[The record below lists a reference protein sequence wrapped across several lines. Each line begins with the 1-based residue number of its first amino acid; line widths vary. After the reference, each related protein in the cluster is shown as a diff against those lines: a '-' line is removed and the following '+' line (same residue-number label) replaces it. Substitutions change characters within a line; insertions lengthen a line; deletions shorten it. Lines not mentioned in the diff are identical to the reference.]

1 MKKLF
6 IVLPALLA
14 TLILSACQTKTY
26 DIVVTLY
33 PQYDM
38 VRAIVGDQ
46 DLTYTMIL
54 PPGVE
59 AHDFEPTSKQV
70 IQINQAKLF
79 IYTSIELETWALDII
94 DSNVLAIDLEALT
107 EEIHEAAHPGETHE
121 EHDHDHDHDHDVHYW
136 VSVHTQVH
144 MVQAVLQSIIE
155 IDSDHAEIYTA
166 NAQVLIDQLKA
177 IRTQFKTIEN
187 PASRPI
193 YFIGHNV
200 FSSLNEEFGF
210 NIISLTESF
219 SPDADPTSAQIAQMI
234 NAIKSAS
241 AKYVYYDPFESMSVA
256 NTIKND
262 LKSAHNY
269 DIVLMPLH
277 SMHNVSKD
285 QFKQKTTLVQLW
297 TENYN
302 NIKLTYTDGVL

>member
-1 MKKLF
+1 MKKIF

-14 TLILSACQTKTY
+14 TLLLSACQTKTY

-79 IYTSIELETWALDII
+79 IYTSIELETWALDIL
-94 DSNVLAIDLEALT
+94 DSDVIAVDLEALT
-107 EEIHEAAHPGETHE
+107 EEIHDAAHPGETHDE
-121 EHDHDHDHDHDVHYW
+121 DDHDHDHEHDVHYW

-144 MVQAVLQSIIE
+144 MVEAVLQSIIQ
-155 IDSDHAEIYTA
+155 IDPDNEAIYTA
-166 NAQVLIDQLKA
+166 NAEVLKNQLKA
-177 IRTQFKTIEN
+177 IHTAFLTIEN
-187 PASRPI
+187 PSSRPI

-200 FSSLNEEFGF
+200 FSALNEEFDL

-234 NAIKSAS
+234 QAIRESGVN
-241 AKYVYYDPFESMSVA
+241 YVYYDPFESMSVA

-262 LKSAHNY
+262 LKTAYNY

-285 QFKQKTTLVQLW
+285 QFKAKTTLIELW
-297 TENYN
+297 TENLN
-302 NIKLTYTDGVL
+302 NIKLNYADGVL

>member
-1 MKKLF
+1 MKKIF

-94 DSNVLAIDLEALT
+94 DSDVIAVDLEALT
-107 EEIHEAAHPGETHE
+107 EEIHEAAHPDEAHE
-121 EHDHDHDHDHDVHYW
+121 EHDHDHEHDVHYW
-136 VSVHTQVH
+136 VSVHTQIH
-144 MVQAVLQSIIE
+144 MVEAVLQSIIQ
-155 IDSDHAEIYTA
+155 IDPENEAIYTA
-166 NAQVLIDQLKA
+166 NAEVLKNQLKA
-177 IRTQFKTIEN
+177 LRAAFLAIDN
-187 PASRPI
+187 PSSRPI

-200 FSSLNEEFGF
+200 FSSLNEEFDL

-234 NAIKSAS
+234 QAIRNSGVG
-241 AKYVYYDPFESMSVA
+241 YVYYDPFESMSVA

-262 LKSAHNY
+262 LKSAYNY

-277 SMHNVSKD
+277 SMHNVSKA
-285 QFKQKTTLVQLW
+285 QFKAKTTLVELW
-297 TENYN
+297 TENLN
-302 NIKLTYTDGVL
+302 NIKLNFTDGVL

>member
-1 MKKLF
+1 MKKIF
-6 IVLPALLA
+6 IVLPALLV

-38 VRAIVGDQ
+38 VRTIVGDQ

-79 IYTSIELETWALDII
+79 IYTSIELETWALDILDGDVI
-94 DSNVLAIDLEALT
+94 AIDLEALT
-107 EEIHEAAHPGETHE
+107 EEIHEAAHPDEPHE
-121 EHDHDHDHDHDVHYW
+121 EHDHDHEHDVHYW
-136 VSVHTQVH
+136 VSVHTQIH
-144 MVQAVLQSIIE
+144 MLEAVLQSIIQ
-155 IDSDHAEIYTA
+155 IDPENEAIYTA
-166 NAQVLIDQLKA
+166 NAEVLKNQLKA
-177 IRTQFKTIEN
+177 LRTEFLSIED
-187 PASRPI
+187 ASTKPI

-200 FSSLNEEFGF
+200 FSALNAEFDL

-219 SPDADPTSAQIAQMI
+219 SPDADPTSAQIADMI
-234 NAIKSAS
+234 QAIRSS
-241 AKYVYYDPFESMSVA
+241 SVSYVYYDPFETMNVA
-256 NTIKND
+256 NTIKSD
-262 LKSAHNY
+262 LKSAYNY

-285 QFKQKTTLVQLW
+285 QFKAKTTLVELW
-297 TENYN
+297 TENLN
-302 NIKLTYTDGVL
+302 NIQLNFTNGVL

>member
-1 MKKLF
+1 MKKFFMLF
-6 IVLPALLA
+6 AVLLA
-14 TLILSACQTKTY
+14 TLLLSACQTKTY
-26 DIVVTLY
+26 DIVVTMY

-38 VRAIVGDQ
+38 VRTIVGDK

-54 PPGVE
+54 PAGVE
-59 AHDFEPTSKQV
+59 AHDFEPTSRQV

-94 DSNVLAIDLEALT
+94 DSDVIAIDLETLT
-107 EEIHEAAHPGETHE
+107 EEIHEAAHPDE
-121 EHDHDHDHDHDVHYW
+121 EHDDHDEHDHDVHYW

-144 MVQAVLQSIIE
+144 MVEAVLASILQ
-155 IDSDHAEIYTA
+155 IDSENEAYYRA
-166 NAQVLIDQLKA
+166 NAEALKTELRA
-177 IRTQFKTIEN
+177 VKDAFMTIEN
-187 PASRPI
+187 PSIKPL

-200 FSSLNEEFGF
+200 FSSLNEEFGL

-219 SPDADPTSAQIAQMI
+219 SPDADPTSAQIALMI
-234 NAIKSAS
+234 QEIRANNAQ
-241 AKYVYYDPFESMSVA
+241 YVYYDPFENMSVA

-269 DIVLMPLH
+269 DITLVPLH

-285 QFKQKTTLVQLW
+285 QFKAKTTLVQLW
-297 TENYN
+297 TENLV
-302 NIKLTYTDGVL
+302 NIGLTFGMEF

>member
-1 MKKLF
+1 MKKIF

-14 TLILSACQTKTY
+14 TLLLSACQTKTY

-79 IYTSIELETWALDII
+79 IYTSIELETWALDIL
-94 DSNVLAIDLEALT
+94 DSDVIAVDLEALT
-107 EEIHEAAHPGETHE
+107 EEIHDAAHPGETHDE
-121 EHDHDHDHDHDVHYW
+121 DDHDHDHEHDVHYW

-144 MVQAVLQSIIE
+144 MVEAVLQSIIQ
-155 IDSDHAEIYTA
+155 IDPDNEAIYTA
-166 NAQVLIDQLKA
+166 NAEVLKNQLKA
-177 IRTQFKTIEN
+177 IHTAFLTIEN
-187 PASRPI
+187 PSSRPI

-200 FSSLNEEFGF
+200 FSELNEEFDL

-234 NAIKSAS
+234 QAIRESGVN
-241 AKYVYYDPFESMSVA
+241 YVYYDPFESMSVA

-262 LKSAHNY
+262 LKTAYNY

-285 QFKQKTTLVQLW
+285 QFKAKTTLIELW
-297 TENYN
+297 TENLN
-302 NIKLTYTDGVL
+302 NIKLNYADGVL

>member
-1 MKKLF
+1 MKKIF

-38 VRAIVGDQ
+38 VRTIVGDQ

-79 IYTSIELETWALDII
+79 IYASIELETWALDILDGDVI
-94 DSNVLAIDLEALT
+94 AVDLEALT
-107 EEIHEAAHPGETHE
+107 EEIHEAAHPGEVHE
-121 EHDHDHDHDHDVHYW
+121 DDHDEHEHDVHYW
-136 VSVHTQVH
+136 VSAHTQIH
-144 MVQAVLQSIIE
+144 MVEAVLQSIIQ
-155 IDSDHAEIYTA
+155 IDPENEAIYTA
-166 NAQVLIDQLKA
+166 NAEVLKNQLKD
-177 IRTQFKTIEN
+177 IRTQFLTIEN
-187 PASRPI
+187 PSSRPI

-200 FSSLNEEFGF
+200 FSSLNEEFEL

-234 NAIKSAS
+234 QAIRSS
-241 AKYVYYDPFESMSVA
+241 GVSYVYYDPFESMSVA

-262 LKSAHNY
+262 LKSAYNY

-285 QFKQKTTLVQLW
+285 QFKAKTTLVELW
-297 TENYN
+297 TENLN
-302 NIKLTYTDGVL
+302 NIKLNFTDGVL

>member
-1 MKKLF
+1 MKKIF

-14 TLILSACQTKTY
+14 TLILSACQNKTY

-38 VRAIVGDQ
+38 VRTIVGDQ

-94 DSNVLAIDLEALT
+94 ESDVIAVDLEALT
-107 EEIHEAAHPGETHE
+107 EEIHEAAHPDEP
-121 EHDHDHDHDHDVHYW
+121 HDEHDHDVHYW

-144 MVQAVLQSIIE
+144 MVEAVLQSIIQ
-155 IDSDHAEIYTA
+155 IDPDNEAIYTA
-166 NAQVLIDQLKA
+166 NAEVLKNQLRA
-177 IRTQFKTIEN
+177 IHTQFLTIEN
-187 PASRPI
+187 PSSRPI

-200 FSSLNEEFGF
+200 FSSLNEEFDL

-234 NAIKSAS
+234 QAIRDSGVD
-241 AKYVYYDPFESMSVA
+241 YVYYDPFESMSVA

-262 LKSAHNY
+262 LKSAYNY

-285 QFKQKTTLVQLW
+285 QFKAKTTLIELW
-297 TENYN
+297 TENIN
-302 NIKLTYTDGVL
+302 NIQMNFTDGVL